1 MKLRALASMLTLVV
15 ACGGFAA
22 AAPPQQNGTLP
33 RGGSYILRPDP
44 NASTAAVAL
53 WFRVPSDGY
62 DGADPG
68 IAQLAAASC
77 AGVRLSGGKSLS
89 DLVRSLG
96 GRLVL
101 GGEPDMTSI
110 DVIVPAGSARRAVA
124 ALTAAYFASD
134 VDAAS
139 YALGLRDS
147 AVRGV
152 ERRYSADFALHD
164 AMLAQMFVSGPAHV
178 APLPGSADVFAAIPV
193 ATVNAF
199 AKRAFVSTNAVLS
212 LSGNVDASLLDAVTD
227 GDVAASASTA
237 PLDSRLGP
245 AGTSATVSGTVAG
258 IALGFAGPPIRDE
271 REATAL
277 DFISDYLFDADRGVV
292 TRQLGGTKTSV
303 SGHFLTYHDPGVTI
317 VSLSGG
323 DLDASALK
331 VRAAIAAM
339 STPLGAAAFGAA
351 RRAFAY
357 ESARAASV
365 PAGLADDLAW
375 YALQGDPSYA
385 PGDVSGTY
393 SHMVDSLDPQFVAGV
408 ARRYLQTPTVVH
420 LVPEKGSSS

>member
-1 MKLRALASMLTLVV
+1 MKLRVLASMLALAV
-15 ACGGFAA
+15 ACGGFAT

-33 RGGSYILRPDP
+33 RGGSYVLRPDP
-44 NASTAAVAL
+44 DASTAAIAL
-53 WFRVPSDGY
+53 WFRVPSNGY

-68 IAQLAAASC
+68 VAQLAAASC
-77 AGVRLSGGKSLS
+77 AAVRLSGGKSLA

-124 ALTAAYFASD
+124 ALTAAYFAPN
-134 VDAAS
+134 VDDAS

-164 AMLAQMFVSGPAHV
+164 AMLAQMFASGPAHV
-178 APLPGSADVFAAIPV
+178 APLPGSADVLAAIPV

-212 LSGNVDASLLDAVTD
+212 LAGNVDASLLDAVTD
-227 GDVAASASTA
+227 GDATASAPTA
-237 PLDSRLGP
+237 SLDSKLGP
-245 AGTSATVSGTVAG
+245 GGTSATVPGAVAG
-258 IALGFAGPPIRDE
+258 MAFGFAGPPIRDE

-277 DFISDYLFDADRGVV
+277 DFISDYLFDSDRGVV
-292 TRQLGGTKTSV
+292 TRQLGDTKTSV
-303 SGHFLTYHDPGVTI
+303 SGHFLTYRDPGVTI

-323 DLDASALK
+323 DLEASALK

-339 STPLGAAAFGAA
+339 STPLDAVTFGAA
-351 RRAFAY
+351 RRAFLY
-357 ESARAASV
+357 GSARSGSV
-365 PAGLADDLAW
+365 PAALADELAW
-375 YALQGDPSYA
+375 YAVQGDASYA

-393 SHMVDSLDPQFVAGV
+393 SRTVDSLDPQFVAGV